1 MLCISAEGDKDSIP
15 LCCGLESA
23 DSRFMS
29 VMMTFWM
36 RAGEQGRS
44 GLQGGAAGV
53 MREGQG
59 EGHGEGRGDG

>member
-1 MLCISAEGDKDSIP
+1 MVCLYEWKQHTQPQTCVP

-29 VMMTFWM
+29 VMMTFWV
-36 RAGEQGRS
+36 RAGEQGLS

-53 MREGQG
+53 MSEGQG
-59 EGHGEGRGDG
+59 EGHGEG